1 MWGGSTAAKSRA
13 RAAAKGPNTF
23 CPEETIGGVAPACAL
38 GPTVADVPLA
48 AAGFPHYARAANVR
62 GAHRREGA
70 HFVVDDA
77 YIRAARTRPV
87 EAVAMLAYGLSI
99 LRACATTSTD
109 GPRSGIAIPAGRP
122 SVSGPFA
129 AARARLLAAAAGPHC
144 LE

>member
-23 CPEETIGGVAPACAL
+23 CPEETIGGVAPARAL

-99 LRACATTSTD
+99 LRDHVHGRATERDRDTGGEAVRIRPFCG
-109 GPRSGIAIPAGRP
+109 GPGAT
-122 SVSGPFA
+122 
-129 AARARLLAAAAGPHC
+129 
-144 LE
+144 